1 MRHFASFAAALVA
14 ALVSGEARASCPTGE
29 PVLEELT
36 CSSTATGRITYGE
49 ASDLG
54 GSCST
59 RDCYSCG
66 TPYANL
72 TQRTAEDVYSF
83 TCQRSGDVTLD
94 ISGLDCD
101 LDIYILDSTC
111 DPYTGCEDGSTAAST
126 TTDSVTFA
134 CTAGDTYY
142 VVIEGYGFGTTS
154 TYAGYCRNSTYGDY
168 TLTFDVTAGTGC
180 SEDCDNATDD
190 DYDGLTDCDDSDCA
204 SDPVCACD
212 LDGDG
217 YDMSACGGSDCN
229 DSNYYVNP
237 GATETCNSVD
247 DDCDGSVDEGAG
259 STYYRDADGDGYG
272 TSSTTTL
279 SCSLPAGYA
288 ANSSDCDDTR
298 SSVNPAA
305 AETCNSRD
313 DDCDGSTDEGVGS
326 TWYRDADG
334 DGYGTSSTSTVS
346 CSAPSGY
353 VSNSSDCDDTRSS
366 VYPGATETC
375 NSRDDDC
382 DGSTDEGVGSTW
394 YRDADADGYGTSSSS
409 TISCSMPSG
418 YVSGSTDCNDGDA
431 DIHPGASE
439 YCNGTDDDCDG
450 STDESA
456 VDRATYYRDADA
468 DGYGT
473 SSSTTLSCSLPSG
486 YSTYSTDCNDSSTAV
501 YPGAPEYCDGL
512 DNDCDGAT
520 DEDGGVTWY
529 RDADGDGYGTASTS
543 TVSCSAPSGYVGN
556 DDDCDD
562 SRSTVNPGATES
574 CNSRDDDCDGSVDEG
589 VGSTWYRD
597 ADADGYGTSTS
608 TTVSCSMPSGY
619 VSTSTDCN
627 DSNNSVHPGADEYC
641 DSLDNDCDGSTD
653 ESGALDESI
662 WYRDSDGDSY
672 GNSSVTR
679 SACNQPSGYVEDDT
693 DCNDGDSTIN
703 PGASEV
709 CDGADND
716 CDGATDEAGGSTWYR
731 DADADGYGDAAS
743 TRVACSR
750 PIGYVSNATD
760 CDDTNASVSPADA
773 EICNGVDD
781 DCDGSTD
788 ESGGSNWYAD
798 TDGDGYGNLSTLSV
812 SCTAPTG
819 YVSNSTDCDDTSNSV
834 YPGAAEFCND
844 IDDDCDGRID
854 ESGAVDEATWYRD
867 SDGDGYGDE
876 SRTTDACD
884 QPTGYTYDGG
894 DCDDANAA
902 IYPRASEICDS
913 LDNDCDGSVDEGIGS
928 TWYADTDGDG
938 YGDPTTGTLN
948 CSLPSGYVSDSTD
961 CDDSMASVYPGATEL
976 CNGYD
981 DDCDGVVDEDDAYD
995 VTTWYEDADGDGYGT
1010 STSSVLT
1017 CDMPDG
1023 YVGNDDDCWDDDAS
1037 VSPSATETA
1046 DGVDEDC
1053 DGIVDEG
1060 TDYYDD
1066 DGDGW
1071 SEAGGDCDDAVSGS
1085 SPGGEEECN
1094 GVDDDCDGVVDETT
1108 SCYDDDVDGFTED
1121 DGDCNDGDEAV
1132 NPDEVEVDGNGV
1144 DDDCD
1149 GSVDGGVYDPDGDGY
1164 TSEGG
1169 DCAEEDGSAYP
1180 GAPEEAD
1187 GVDDDCD
1194 GVVDEGT
1201 SAYDDDGDGWS
1212 EDAGDCADA
1221 DADVNPGEEDVENGL
1236 DDDCDGVIDEGGVY
1250 TDDDGDGYADAA
1262 GDCDDADPAA
1272 NPDADETENG
1282 LDDDCDGQID
1292 EGFDDSDGDGYGVGD
1307 GDCNDLEGWQ
1317 NPGQVEVCDGLD
1329 NNCDG
1334 VVDEGCGEDEKPLES
1349 KDPGCGCGV
1358 GLGAE
1363 GGAVLVGLLALALRR
1378 RRAA

>member
-247 DDCDGSVDEGAG
+247 DDCDGSVD
-259 STYYRDADGDGYG
+259 
-272 TSSTTTL
+272 
-279 SCSLPAGYA
+279 
-288 ANSSDCDDTR
+288 
-298 SSVNPAA
+298 
-305 AETCNSRD
+305 
-313 DDCDGSTDEGVGS
+313 
-326 TWYRDADG
+326 
-334 DGYGTSSTSTVS
+334 
-346 CSAPSGY
+346 
-353 VSNSSDCDDTRSS
+353 
-366 VYPGATETC
+366 
-375 NSRDDDC
+375 
-382 DGSTDEGVGSTW
+382 
-394 YRDADADGYGTSSSS
+394 
-409 TISCSMPSG
+409 
-418 YVSGSTDCNDGDA
+418 
-431 DIHPGASE
+431 
-439 YCNGTDDDCDG
+439 
-450 STDESA
+450 
-456 VDRATYYRDADA
+456 
-468 DGYGT
+468 
-473 SSSTTLSCSLPSG
+473 
-486 YSTYSTDCNDSSTAV
+486 
-501 YPGAPEYCDGL
+501 
-512 DNDCDGAT
+512 
-520 DEDGGVTWY
+520 
-529 RDADGDGYGTASTS
+529 
-543 TVSCSAPSGYVGN
+543 
-556 DDDCDD
+556 
-562 SRSTVNPGATES
+562 
-574 CNSRDDDCDGSVDEG
+574 
-589 VGSTWYRD
+589 
-597 ADADGYGTSTS
+597 
-608 TTVSCSMPSGY
+608 
-619 VSTSTDCN
+619 
-627 DSNNSVHPGADEYC
+627 
-641 DSLDNDCDGSTD
+641 
-653 ESGALDESI
+653 
-662 WYRDSDGDSY
+662 
-672 GNSSVTR
+672 
-679 SACNQPSGYVEDDT
+679 
-693 DCNDGDSTIN
+693 
-703 PGASEV
+703 
-709 CDGADND
+709 
-716 CDGATDEAGGSTWYR
+716 
-731 DADADGYGDAAS
+731 
-743 TRVACSR
+743 
-750 PIGYVSNATD
+750 
-760 CDDTNASVSPADA
+760 
-773 EICNGVDD
+773 
-781 DCDGSTD
+781 
-788 ESGGSNWYAD
+788 
-798 TDGDGYGNLSTLSV
+798 
-812 SCTAPTG
+812 
-819 YVSNSTDCDDTSNSV
+819 
-834 YPGAAEFCND
+834 
-844 IDDDCDGRID
+844 
-854 ESGAVDEATWYRD
+854 
-867 SDGDGYGDE
+867 
-876 SRTTDACD
+876 
-884 QPTGYTYDGG
+884 
-894 DCDDANAA
+894 
-902 IYPRASEICDS
+902 
-913 LDNDCDGSVDEGIGS
+913 
-928 TWYADTDGDG
+928 
-938 YGDPTTGTLN
+938 
-948 CSLPSGYVSDSTD
+948 
-961 CDDSMASVYPGATEL
+961 
-976 CNGYD
+976 
-981 DDCDGVVDEDDAYD
+981 
-995 VTTWYEDADGDGYGT
+995 
-1010 STSSVLT
+1010 
-1017 CDMPDG
+1017 
-1023 YVGNDDDCWDDDAS
+1023 
-1037 VSPSATETA
+1037 
-1046 DGVDEDC
+1046 
-1053 DGIVDEG
+1053 
-1060 TDYYDD
+1060 
-1066 DGDGW
+1066 
-1071 SEAGGDCDDAVSGS
+1071 
-1085 SPGGEEECN
+1085 
-1094 GVDDDCDGVVDETT
+1094 
-1108 SCYDDDVDGFTED
+1108 
-1121 DGDCNDGDEAV
+1121 
-1132 NPDEVEVDGNGV
+1132 
-1144 DDDCD
+1144 
-1149 GSVDGGVYDPDGDGY
+1149 GGVYDPDGDGY